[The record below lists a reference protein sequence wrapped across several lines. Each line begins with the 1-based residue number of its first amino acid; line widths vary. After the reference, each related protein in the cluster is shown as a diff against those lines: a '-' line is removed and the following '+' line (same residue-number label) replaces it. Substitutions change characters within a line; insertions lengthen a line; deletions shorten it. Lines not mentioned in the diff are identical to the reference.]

1 MSSSAASV
9 VIYTTS
15 TCGFCHAAKSLLGKK
30 GISYREVAVDRRP
43 DLRSWLRDVT
53 GRHTVPQIFI
63 NARPI
68 GGYTDLARLAAT
80 SQLDERLAQAP
91 AVDNPALRS

>member
-1 MSSSAASV
+1 MSDVAAKV

-15 TCGFCHAAKSLLGKK
+15 TCGFCHAAKRLLGNK
-30 GISYREVAVDRRP
+30 GVPYEEVAVDRRP

-68 GGYTDLARLAAT
+68 GGYTDLAQLAGSGRLDA
-80 SQLDERLAQAP
+80 RLAQPP
-91 AVDNPALRS
+91 AVDNPSLRS